1 MESAGASLGAVQG
14 RAQDQFLIDNSSAV
28 AEAGDKLG
36 LIGVAPAGEP
46 IVLYPEGLGV
56 REVVTRLPGS
66 GMRVGWMQ
74 VWGTRLWAITSMCM
88 PITKGLVCLQ

>member
-36 LIGVAPAGEP
+36 LTGVAPAGEP
-46 IVLYPEGLGV
+46 IVLYPEGWGFV
-56 REVVTRLPGS
+56 R
-66 GMRVGWMQ
+66 
-74 VWGTRLWAITSMCM
+74 
-88 PITKGLVCLQ
+88 